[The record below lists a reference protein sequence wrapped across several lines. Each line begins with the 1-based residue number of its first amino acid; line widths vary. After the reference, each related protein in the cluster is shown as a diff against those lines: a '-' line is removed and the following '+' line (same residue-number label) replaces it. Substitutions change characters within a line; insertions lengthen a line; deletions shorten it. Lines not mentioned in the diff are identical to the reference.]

1 MNYSVIL
8 PCIISFVVCVI
19 LCPLLIPFLKK
30 LKFGQY
36 VRDDGPETH
45 LKKSGTPT
53 MGGIVIVLSIAI
65 TSLIYIKD
73 IQILCLFYL
82 QPSVLELSVLWMIT

>member
-1 MNYSVIL
+1 MNFADFRVVI
-8 PCIISFVVCVI
+8 PVIISFAVCVV
-19 LCPLLIPFLKK
+19 LCPLLIPFLKR

-36 VRDDGPETH
+36 VRQDGPETH

-65 TSLIYIKD
+65 TSCFFMK
-73 IQILCLFYL
+73 
-82 QPSVLELSVLWMIT
+82 E